1 MSNARATHLS
11 RRGILAAG
19 GALGLGAVL
28 AACGDD
34 DAKSGGSDKE
44 TTAAKS
50 GPWTFKD
57 DRGQTAKTDRAPA
70 NIVSFI
76 GVAAALHDYGIE
88 SKGVFGPT
96 RLKDGKADVQAKR
109 PRHQQGHDHR
119 QRVGPVQHREVRGS
133 LPDVLITTIFDSAKT
148 LWYVPEE
155 SKKKILAVGAPSVG
169 ISVYDVQLPTPL
181 QRMLEL
187 AKSLGADTTSSTIT
201 AAKKRFEDAAARLR
215 AATKAKPNI
224 KVLVGSASQDIFY
237 VSGSN
242 LSVDLEYFK
251 ALGVNFVEPAA
262 SALKA
267 SGGWYENLSW
277 ENVDKYGAD
286 VIMMDNRTSA
296 IQPTDITEGTWKK
309 LLNCQGGAGHR
320 AQPRADPVLRQVR
333 ASAGGSGQGDR
344 ECEEGQLIR
353 GGFALWGA
361 AGRVWLVA
369 QFPAPLGMYP

>member
-11 RRGILAAG
+11 RRGSRAAG

-44 TTAAKS
+44 TAAARKS

-57 DRGQTAKTDRAPA
+57 DRGTTVKLDKIPA
-70 NIVSFI
+70 NIVAFV
-76 GVAAALHDYGIE
+76 GVGAALHDYGI
-88 SKGVFGPT
+88 SVKGVFGPT
-96 RLKDGKADVQAKR
+96 KLKNGKPDVQAGDLDISKVTILGNTWG
-109 PRHQQGHDHR
+109 QFNI
-119 QRVGPVQHREVRGS
+119 EKYAALS
-133 LPDVLITTIFDSAKT
+133 PDVLITTMFDAVGT

-155 SKKKILAVGAPSVG
+155 SKKKILAVGAPTVG

-181 QRMLEL
+181 ARMLEL

-215 AATKAKPNI
+215 AAAKAKPDI
-224 KVLVGSASQDIFY
+224 KVLAGSASDAIFY

-242 LSVDLEYFK
+242 LSADLEYYK
-251 ALGVNFVEPAA
+251 SLGVNFVEPPA

-277 ENVDKYGAD
+277 ENADKYGAD

-296 IQPTDITEGTWKK
+296 IQPADITEGTWKK
-309 LLNCQGGAGHR
+309 LPAVKAG
-320 AQPRADPVLRQVR
+320 QVIAR
-333 ASAGGSGQGDR
+333 NPEPILSYAK
-344 ECEEGQLIR
+344 C
-353 GGFALWGA
+353 
-361 AGRVWLVA
+361 
-369 QFPAPLGMYP
+369 APLLEDLAKAIENAKKVS